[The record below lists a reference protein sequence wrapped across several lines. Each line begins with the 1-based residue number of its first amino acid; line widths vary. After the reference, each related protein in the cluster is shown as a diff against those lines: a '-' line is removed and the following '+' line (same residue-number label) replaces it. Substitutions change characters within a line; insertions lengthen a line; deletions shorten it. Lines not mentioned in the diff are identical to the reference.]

1 MIEAGR
7 WVNGTWNSTI
17 LGNEKISVKD
27 YPSIL
32 VEENLE
38 GENRPVVGEGWGY
51 LANGRTSTFGLVAKD
66 APKYRRLGV
75 TNPDDELTNMGTN
88 VAKINVNRE
97 ANRYLYENTANSVA
111 GYESD
116 PTGIN
121 YLGALF
127 NGADKAAMFID
138 TAYVRNE
145 TARPQYLLALR
156 PDFTPDTT
164 FCPVDHGHPYELV
177 DQVRASYLVTLSDS
191 VAAYTDKTI
200 KDKFMY
206 ENRTYTRLAFV
217 DAKHI
222 GDTLVIFR
230 NGKPSTAKADSI
242 FLGNNNHNKDN
253 SKNPVFALRLVNTDA
268 CDFLIETVGDHKIPS
283 EGKGGW
289 VAVKNGVPV
298 VARIATYN
306 DAIRDAE
313 IFNIE
318 STDEFATSTD
328 AIEAGEV
335 SVIATEGAVIVK
347 GAAGK
352 NVVITNVLGQ
362 TIANTIANSSEA
374 TISAPA
380 GVVVVAVEG
389 EAAVKAIVK

>member
-1 MIEAGR
+1 M
-7 WVNGTWNSTI
+7 
-17 LGNEKISVKD
+17 
-27 YPSIL
+27 
-32 VEENLE
+32 
-38 GENRPVVGEGWGY
+38 
-51 LANGRTSTFGLVAKD
+51 
-66 APKYRRLGV
+66 
-75 TNPDDELTNMGTN
+75 
-88 VAKINVNRE
+88 
-97 ANRYLYENTANSVA
+97 
-111 GYESD
+111 
-116 PTGIN
+116 
-121 YLGALF
+121 
-127 NGADKAAMFID
+127 
-138 TAYVRNE
+138 
-145 TARPQYLLALR
+145 
-156 PDFTPDTT
+156 
-164 FCPVDHGHPYELV
+164 
-177 DQVRASYLVTLSDS
+177 
-191 VAAYTDKTI
+191 
-200 KDKFMY
+200 
-206 ENRTYTRLAFV
+206 
-217 DAKHI
+217 
-222 GDTLVIFR
+222 
-230 NGKPSTAKADSI
+230 
-242 FLGNNNHNKDN
+242 
-253 SKNPVFALRLVNTDA
+253 VNTDA